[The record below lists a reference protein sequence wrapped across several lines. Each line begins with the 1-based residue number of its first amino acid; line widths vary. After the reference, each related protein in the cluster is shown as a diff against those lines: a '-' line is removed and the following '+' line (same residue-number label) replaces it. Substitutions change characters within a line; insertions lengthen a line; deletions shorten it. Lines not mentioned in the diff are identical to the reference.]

1 MRVLCV
7 AAATIRGW
15 GLVSSSLSH
24 LQDFVVAAVAT
35 VCQEPHFQ
43 RGEGKEVVAFL
54 FDPQKFFAFESIAAH
69 DLINSIPG
77 IYGWI

>member
-1 MRVLCV
+1 M
-7 AAATIRGW
+7 G
-15 GLVSSSLSH
+15 SSLIITIAFTR
-24 LQDFVVAAVAT
+24 LFVVAAVAT

-43 RGEGKEVVAFL
+43 RGEGKELVAFL
-54 FDPQKFFAFESIAAH
+54 FDPKKFFGFESIAAH